1 MSSRSPVYYF
11 RVLLSFLLLSSALV
25 SAPQQ
30 DPTEPTLSWRGCGI
44 TKKAFMERCAKV
56 YAEEAGVQIRL
67 TGGGATL
74 DIEAAGQGGADF
86 GGTCRA
92 CLTSRNEDK
101 MALDLTVVAWD
112 ALGVVVHPDNPL
124 ESITP
129 KQLKAVL
136 QQQIT
141 DWSELGGEAGRIIT
155 IARKGKTSGVGYMTR
170 KLIFGDADADY
181 GKHVIRLQSSG
192 PVEELLEETV
202 NGIAV
207 TGISSAKLRKLK
219 VLKVGGVEPTMKN
232 IAVGKYP
239 YFRPLYLAHPK
250 QLNGEQKQ
258 FLDWLLGANGQ
269 QVVHDQGTVN
279 LSNGYLLALKYMHW
293 SNSVRVTNKDSL
305 IRKAKLRVP
314 VREKEKDIN
323 GTGK

>member
-1 MSSRSPVYYF
+1 
-11 RVLLSFLLLSSALV
+11 
-25 SAPQQ
+25 
-30 DPTEPTLSWRGCGI
+30 
-44 TKKAFMERCAKV
+44 MERCAQV
-56 YAEEAGVQIRL
+56 YSEETGVRIRL

-74 DIEAAGQGGADF
+74 GIEAAGQGGADF

-101 MALDLTVVAWD
+101 MPLALTVVAWD
-112 ALGVVVHPDNPL
+112 ALAVVVHPDNPL
-124 ESITP
+124 ETITP
-129 KQLKAVL
+129 KQLKGVL

-141 DWSELGGEAGRIIT
+141 DWSELGGEPGRIIT

-170 KLIFGDADADY
+170 KLIFGDAEADY

-202 NGIAV
+202 SGIAV

-219 VLKVGGVEPTMKN
+219 VLKVGGVEPTMSN
-232 IAVGKYP
+232 IATGKYP

-250 QLNGEQKQ
+250 QLTAEQQ
-258 FLDWLLGANGQ
+258 HFLDWLLGAYGQ

-279 LSNGYLLALKYMHW
+279 LSHGYQLALKYMHW
-293 SNSVRVTNKDSL
+293 GESVTVTNKDSL

-314 VREKEKDIN
+314 VGDKAKDIN
-323 GTGK
+323 GPGK